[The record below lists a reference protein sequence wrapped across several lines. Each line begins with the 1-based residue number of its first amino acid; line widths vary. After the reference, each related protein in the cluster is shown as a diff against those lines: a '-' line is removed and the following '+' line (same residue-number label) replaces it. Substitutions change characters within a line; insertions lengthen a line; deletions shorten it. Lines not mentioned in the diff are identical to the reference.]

1 MKRCSSIFIFFLI
14 FIFLIPVVS
23 YAGNK
28 KARNIMLIF
37 DIKDYNN
44 EIEKT
49 IDFFFNKTIRQND
62 QLIIMTPANK
72 LYSFSRKTLSSSR
85 DKISKKIKNLL
96 KKDTSVSLSDY
107 RTIFLQMIDTVKEIR
122 SGEARNVKNLL
133 VSYENNRKELFMLRR
148 INGELLLKFADIFKR
163 SKKISGDTK
172 NHIFL
177 FFQKE
182 LRPIPD
188 RNTMNELRDN
198 MDVAFKATE
207 IFLNDNS
214 LLKMDIKKIVS
225 EFNKAGV
232 NFNFV
237 YINPKIHKSREY
249 QLAEN
254 SGDIYDAMSQIAKG
268 THGITETT
276 STPKILFKEFNKK

>member
-1 MKRCSSIFIFFLI
+1 MKRCSSIFMFFLI

-28 KARNIMLIF
+28 KPRNIMLVF

-44 EIEKT
+44 EIKKT
-49 IDFFFNKTIRQND
+49 INFFFNKTLRQND

-107 RTIFLQMIDTVKEIR
+107 RTIFLQMIDTVKEIG
-122 SGEARNVKNLL
+122 SGEPRNVKNLL
-133 VSYENNRKELFMLRR
+133 VSYENNRKELVMLRK
-148 INGELLLKFADIFKR
+148 INEGLLLKFADIFKR
-163 SKKISGDTK
+163 SKKITGDTK
-172 NHIFL
+172 NYIFL

-188 RNTMNELRDN
+188 RNTMNKLRDN
-198 MDVAFKATE
+198 MDVAFKAAE

-214 LLKMDIKKIVS
+214 LLKMDIKKIIS
-225 EFNKAGV
+225 EFNKGGV
-232 NFNFV
+232 NFNFI

-249 QLAEN
+249 QLVEN
-254 SGDIYDAMSQIAKG
+254 SGDIYDAMSRIAKG

-276 STPKILFKEFNKK
+276 STPQILFKEFNKK